1 MKLIVGVSR
10 DVCRNCYGKILHVV
24 GITQGMDLY
33 LKNKISHGCGRNKSF
48 VAITVTKIQNLL
60 PFHNCSCMK
69 LPQKLFHF
77 YREVMS
83 KERARPF
90 SAASMEGGTGEG
102 CGEFILRLQWLC
114 AAIACV
120 LVELFRA
127 TLVTQSHPFW
137 GDKCTLWSYFR

>member
-1 MKLIVGVSR
+1 MKLIVGISR

-24 GITQGMDLY
+24 GITQGMDFY
-33 LKNKISHGCGRNKSF
+33 LKNKISHGCGGNKYF

-69 LPQKLFHF
+69 LPEKVIFFH
-77 YREVMS
+77 REVMS
-83 KERARPF
+83 KEQAWPF
-90 SAASMEGGTGEG
+90 SEASMEDGTGEG
-102 CGEFILRLQWLC
+102 YGVFILRLQWLC

-120 LVELFRA
+120 SMELFRA
-127 TLVTQSHPFW
+127 TPATQSHPFW